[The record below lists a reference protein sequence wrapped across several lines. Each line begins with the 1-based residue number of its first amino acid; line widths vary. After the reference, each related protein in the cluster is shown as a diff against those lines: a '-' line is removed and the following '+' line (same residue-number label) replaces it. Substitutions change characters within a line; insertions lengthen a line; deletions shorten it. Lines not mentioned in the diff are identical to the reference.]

1 MDFCVVAVAAAVA
14 IGCCHCCSIFVVI
27 PVIPVS
33 LLLLSA
39 LSLLLIPY
47 SLSLFPFYCHHGFL
61 GRCCRCRFS
70 FVVVTVAHPCHPCF
84 FIFFVSPVTL
94 APSLFIAFP
103 FVVVTVALFLLSS
116 LTSLFLYFLCQPCH
130 SFSFLIHCLSF
141 REDSC
146 NKTVATID
154 RSIVAVLQWRQL
166 QRSIDQSCRVPWVL
180 NGEALTMAQ
189 RTVAMETV
197 ATTIDRALCR
207 DDCAKPMRF

>member
-1 MDFCVVAVAAAVA
+1 LLPLPLFLC
-14 IGCCHCCSIFVVI
+14 CCHCCSVFVVI

-33 LLLLSA
+33 LFSLSA
-39 LSLLLIPY
+39 LSLLLLPY
-47 SLSLFPFYCHHGFL
+47 SLLFLLLLSLLLYF
-61 GRCCRCRFS
+61 CC
-70 FVVVTVAHPCHPCF
+70 HPCHPCF

-116 LTSLFLYFLCQPCH
+116 LTSVFLYFLCQPCH

-154 RSIVAVLQWRQL
+154 RAIVAVLQWRQL
-166 QRSIDQSCRVPWVL
+166 QQSIEQSCRVPWVL

-197 ATTIDRALCR
+197 AVAIRQLQQR
-207 DDCAKPMRF
+207 SIVPCAVMIAQSP